1 MALFAFEELTFRYPE
16 APRDALR
23 DVSVA
28 IEPGQFVLVC
38 GQSGCGKTTLLRQ
51 FKSALAPHGHQSGQV
66 LFDGV
71 PLADVPEREQVARI
85 GFVMQDPD
93 AQIVTDKVWHELAF
107 VLESLG
113 CDERTMR
120 LRVAEMASYFGIQH
134 WFHKNVGELSG
145 GQKQLL
151 NLASVMAARPDV
163 LVLDEPTSQL
173 DPIAASDFLAT
184 VHRINRELGTTV
196 VMSEHRLEE
205 VYGLADRVVV
215 MEEGRVTADGE
226 PRAVAG
232 QLHRAGSPMALALPA
247 AARIAWGVEGRLG
260 RRSGEG
266 APCDRPDCADGEG
279 APCDRPGRR
288 SGEGAPCAPPARAVG
303 RGAPCSDSIEVQG
316 SSRVADVSVCTSMN
330 CARTP
335 LPTARAYSAMVEE
348 GTALQVGT
356 PLTVRE
362 GRAWLTREVAVHPP
376 RIRGLPEEKVLDE
389 APARAAVELKD
400 VWFRYERD
408 GADVLRGTTLAVPEG
423 SLFAVVGG
431 NGTGKSTMLRAICGV
446 ARPYRGKITVL
457 GRRLKEWKKAE
468 LFRGGVA
475 LLPQDP
481 LNLMVKK
488 TVRGDLEE
496 MLDGRGLTAEQR
508 VAAVREVAV
517 LTDIVPLLDAHPFD
531 LSGGEVQRAALA
543 KVLLSEPRLLLLD
556 EPTKG
561 LDAFFK
567 DKLARLLRSLTARG
581 TTVLMV
587 SHDVEFC
594 ASYADWCALFFDG
607 NVVTTNPP
615 RQFFAS
621 NSFYTT
627 AANRIS
633 RGFFENVV
641 TVEEVVEL
649 CRS

>member
-51 FKSALAPHGHQSGQV
+51 FKSVLAPHGHQSGQV

-205 VYGLADRVVV
+205 VYGLTDRVVV
-215 MEEGRVTADGE
+215 LEEGRVVADGE

-247 AARIAWGVEGRLG
+247 AARIAWEVEG
-260 RRSGEG
+260 
-266 APCDRPDCADGEG
+266 
-279 APCDRPGRR
+279 RPGRR
-288 SGEGAPCAPPARAVG
+288 SGEGAPC
-303 RGAPCSDSIEVQG
+303 SNSIEVQG
-316 SSRVADVSVCTSMN
+316 SSRATDVSVCTSMN

-335 LPTARAYSAMVEE
+335 SPLRRPYSSIVEE
-348 GTALQVGT
+348 GVALQVEA

-362 GRAWLTREVAVHPP
+362 GRAWLAREVAAHPP
-376 RIRGLPEEKVLDE
+376 RRWALPAGEVCDS
-389 APARAAVELKD
+389 APARAAVELRD

-408 GADVLRGTTLAVPEG
+408 GADVLRGTTLTVPEG

-446 ARPYRGKITVL
+446 ARPYRGKITVF
-457 GRRLKEWKKAE
+457 GRRLKDWKRAE
-468 LFRGGVA
+468 LFRGGMA
-475 LLPQDP
+475 MLPQDP

-508 VAAVREVAV
+508 TAAVREVAA

-543 KVLLSEPRLLLLD
+543 KVLLNEPRLLLLD

-567 DKLARLLRSLTARG
+567 EKLAALLRSLTARG

-587 SHDVEFC
+587 SHDIEFC
-594 ASYADWCALFFDG
+594 ASYADRCALFFDG
-607 NVVTTNPP
+607 DAVTTNPP
-615 RQFFAS
+615 RRFFAS

-633 RGFFENVV
+633 RGLFENAV

-649 CRS
+649 CQS

>member
-51 FKSALAPHGHQSGQV
+51 FKSALAPHGYQSGQV

-113 CDERTMR
+113 CDELTMR

-215 MEEGRVTADGE
+215 LEEGRVVADGN

-232 QLHRAGSPMALALPA
+232 QLHRASSPMALALPA
-247 AARIAWGVEGRLG
+247 AARIAWEVEG
-260 RRSGEG
+260 
-266 APCDRPDCADGEG
+266 
-279 APCDRPGRR
+279 RPGRR
-288 SGEGAPCAPPARAVG
+288 SGEGAPCAPPACAVG

-362 GRAWLTREVAVHPP
+362 GRAWLTREVAAHPP
-376 RIRGLPEEKVLDE
+376 RIRVLPEEKVLDE

-408 GADVLRGTTLAVPEG
+408 GADVLRGTTLTVPEG

-508 VAAVREVAV
+508 AAAVGEVAT
-517 LTDIVPLLDAHPFD
+517 LTDIAPLLDAHPFD

-567 DKLARLLRSLTARG
+567 DKLAALLRSLTGREA
-581 TTVLMV
+581 TVLMV
-587 SHDVEFC
+587 SHDIEFC
-594 ASYADWCALFFDG
+594 ASYADRCALFFDG
-607 NVVTTNPP
+607 DVVTTNPP

-633 RGFFENVV
+633 RGFFENAV
-641 TVEEVVEL
+641 TVEEVVGL

>member
-51 FKSALAPHGHQSGQV
+51 FKSVLAPHGHQSGQV

-184 VHRINRELGTTV
+184 VHRINSELGTTV

-215 MEEGRVTADGE
+215 LEEGRVVADGE

-247 AARIAWGVEGRLG
+247 AAQIAWGVEGR
-260 RRSGEG
+260 
-266 APCDRPDCADGEG
+266 
-279 APCDRPGRR
+279 PGRR
-288 SGEGAPCAPPARAVG
+288 SGE
-303 RGAPCSDSIEVQG
+303 GAPCSDSIEVQG
-316 SSRVADVSVCTSMN
+316 SSRATDVSVCTSMN

-335 LPTARAYSAMVEE
+335 SPLRRPYSSIVEE
-348 GTALQVGT
+348 GVALQVEV

-362 GRAWLTREVAVHPP
+362 GRAWLAREVAVHPP
-376 RIRGLPEEKVLDE
+376 RRWALPAGE
-389 APARAAVELKD
+389 ACDSASARVAVELRD

-408 GADVLRGTTLAVPEG
+408 GADVLRGTTLTVPGG
-423 SLFAVVGG
+423 SLFAVVGD

-508 VAAVREVAV
+508 AAAVGEVAT
-517 LTDIVPLLDAHPFD
+517 LTDIAPLLDAHPFD

-543 KVLLSEPRLLLLD
+543 KVLLNEPRLLLLD

-567 DKLARLLRSLTARG
+567 EKLAALLRSLTARD

-587 SHDVEFC
+587 SHDIEFC
-594 ASYADWCALFFDG
+594 ASYADRCALFFDG
-607 NVVTTNPP
+607 DAVTTNPP
-615 RQFFAS
+615 RRFFAS

-633 RGFFENVV
+633 RGLFENAV

-649 CRS
+649 CQS

>member
-28 IEPGQFVLVC
+28 IEPGQSVLVC

-215 MEEGRVTADGE
+215 LEEGRVVADGE

-232 QLHRAGSPMALALPA
+232 QLHRASSPMALALPA
-247 AARIAWGVEGRLG
+247 AARIAWEVEG
-260 RRSGEG
+260 
-266 APCDRPDCADGEG
+266 
-279 APCDRPGRR
+279 RPGRR
-288 SGEGAPCAPPARAVG
+288 SGE
-303 RGAPCSDSIEVQG
+303 GAPCSDSIEVQG
-316 SSRVADVSVCTSMN
+316 SSRATDVSVCTSMN
-330 CARTP
+330 CAWTP
-335 LPTARAYSAMVEE
+335 SPLRRPYSSIVEE
-348 GTALQVGT
+348 GVALQVEV

-362 GRAWLTREVAVHPP
+362 GRAWLAREVAVHPP
-376 RIRGLPEEKVLDE
+376 RRWALPAGE
-389 APARAAVELKD
+389 ACDSASARVAVELRD

-446 ARPYRGKITVL
+446 ARPYRGKTTVL

-508 VAAVREVAV
+508 AAAVREVAV
-517 LTDIVPLLDAHPFD
+517 LTDIAPLLDAHPFD

-594 ASYADWCALFFDG
+594 ASYADWCTLFFDG

>member
-51 FKSALAPHGHQSGQV
+51 FKSALAPHGNQSGRV

-145 GQKQLL
+145 GQIQLL

-205 VYGLADRVVV
+205 VYGLTDRVVV
-215 MEEGRVTADGE
+215 LEEGRVVADGE

-247 AARIAWGVEGRLG
+247 AARIAWGVEGR
-260 RRSGEG
+260 
-266 APCDRPDCADGEG
+266 
-279 APCDRPGRR
+279 PGRR
-288 SGEGAPCAPPARAVG
+288 SGEGAPC
-303 RGAPCSDSIEVQG
+303 SNSIEVQG
-316 SSRVADVSVCTSMN
+316 SSRATDVSVCTSMN

-335 LPTARAYSAMVEE
+335 SPLRRPYSSIVEE
-348 GTALQVGT
+348 GVALQVEA

-362 GRAWLTREVAVHPP
+362 GRAWLADEVAAFPP
-376 RIRGLPEEKVLDE
+376 HRWALPAGE
-389 APARAAVELKD
+389 ACDSASTRAAVELRG

-408 GADVLRGTTLAVPEG
+408 GADVLRGTTLTVPEG

-457 GRRLKEWKKAE
+457 GRRLKDRKRAE

-475 LLPQDP
+475 MLSQDP

-496 MLDGRGLTAEQR
+496 MLDGRGLTAGR
-508 VAAVREVAV
+508 RTAAVREVAA

-543 KVLLSEPRLLLLD
+543 KVLLNEPRLLLLD

-567 DKLARLLRSLTARG
+567 EKLAALLRSLTARG

-587 SHDVEFC
+587 SHDIEFC
-594 ASYADWCALFFDG
+594 ASYADRCALFFDG
-607 NVVTTNPP
+607 DAVTTNPP
-615 RQFFAS
+615 RRFFAS

-633 RGFFENVV
+633 RGLFENAV

-649 CRS
+649 CQS

>member
-51 FKSALAPHGHQSGQV
+51 FKSALAPHGNQSGRV

-107 VLESLG
+107 VLENLG

-134 WFHKNVGELSG
+134 WFHKTVGELSG

-215 MEEGRVTADGE
+215 LEEGRVVADGE
-226 PRAVAG
+226 PQAVAS
-232 QLHRAGSPMALALPA
+232 QLHRADSPMALALPA
-247 AARIAWGVEGRLG
+247 AARIAWGVEGR
-260 RRSGEG
+260 
-266 APCDRPDCADGEG
+266 
-279 APCDRPGRR
+279 PGRR
-288 SGEGAPCAPPARAVG
+288 SGEGAPC
-303 RGAPCSDSIEVQG
+303 SNSIEVQG
-316 SSRVADVSVCTSMN
+316 SSRATDVSVCTSMN

-335 LPTARAYSAMVEE
+335 SPLRRPYSSIVEE
-348 GTALQVGT
+348 GAALQVET

-362 GRAWLTREVAVHPP
+362 GRAWLADEVAAFPP
-376 RIRGLPEEKVLDE
+376 RRWALPAGEVCDS
-389 APARAAVELKD
+389 ASTRAAVELRD

-408 GADVLRGTTLAVPEG
+408 GADVLRGTTLTVPEG

-457 GRRLKEWKKAE
+457 GRRLKDWKRAE

-475 LLPQDP
+475 MLPQDP

-496 MLDGRGLTAEQR
+496 MLDGRGLTAGQR
-508 VAAVREVAV
+508 TAAVREVAA

-543 KVLLSEPRLLLLD
+543 KVLLNEPRLLLLD

-567 DKLARLLRSLTARG
+567 EKLAALLRSLTARG

-594 ASYADWCALFFDG
+594 ASYADRCALFFDG
-607 NVVTTNPP
+607 DAVTTNPP
-615 RQFFAS
+615 RRFFAS

-633 RGFFENVV
+633 RGLFENAV

-649 CRS
+649 CQS

>member
-51 FKSALAPHGHQSGQV
+51 FKSALAPHGNQSGRV

-71 PLADVPEREQVARI
+71 PLVDVPECEQVARI

-184 VHRINRELGTTV
+184 VHRINRGLGTTV

-205 VYGLADRVVV
+205 VYGLTDRVVV
-215 MEEGRVTADGE
+215 LEEGRVVADGE

-247 AARIAWGVEGRLG
+247 AARIAWGVEGR
-260 RRSGEG
+260 
-266 APCDRPDCADGEG
+266 
-279 APCDRPGRR
+279 PGRR
-288 SGEGAPCAPPARAVG
+288 SGEGAPC
-303 RGAPCSDSIEVQG
+303 SNSIEVQG
-316 SSRVADVSVCTSMN
+316 SSRATDVSVCTSMN

-335 LPTARAYSAMVEE
+335 SPLRRPYSSIVEE
-348 GTALQVGT
+348 GAALQVET

-362 GRAWLTREVAVHPP
+362 GRAWLADEVAAFPP
-376 RIRGLPEEKVLDE
+376 RRWAFPAGE
-389 APARAAVELKD
+389 ACNSASTRAAVELRD

-408 GADVLRGTTLAVPEG
+408 GADVLRGTTLTVPEG

-446 ARPYRGKITVL
+446 ARPYRGKITVF
-457 GRRLKEWKKAE
+457 GRRLKDWKRAE

-475 LLPQDP
+475 MLPQDP

-508 VAAVREVAV
+508 TAAVREVAA

-543 KVLLSEPRLLLLD
+543 KVLLNEPRLLLLD

-567 DKLARLLRSLTARG
+567 EKLAALLRSLTARG

-594 ASYADWCALFFDG
+594 ASYADRCALFFDG
-607 NVVTTNPP
+607 DAVTTNPP
-615 RQFFAS
+615 RRFFAS

-633 RGFFENVV
+633 RGLFENAV

-649 CRS
+649 CQS

>member
-23 DVSVA
+23 DASVA

-51 FKSALAPHGHQSGQV
+51 FKSALAPHGNQSGRV

-196 VMSEHRLEE
+196 VVSEHRLEE
-205 VYGLADRVVV
+205 VYGLTDRVVV
-215 MEEGRVTADGE
+215 LEEGRVVADGE

-247 AARIAWGVEGRLG
+247 AARIAWVVEG
-260 RRSGEG
+260 
-266 APCDRPDCADGEG
+266 
-279 APCDRPGRR
+279 RPGRR
-288 SGEGAPCAPPARAVG
+288 SGEGAPC
-303 RGAPCSDSIEVQG
+303 SNSIEVQG
-316 SSRVADVSVCTSMN
+316 SSRATDVSVCTSMN

-335 LPTARAYSAMVEE
+335 SPLRRPYSSIVEE
-348 GTALQVGT
+348 GAALQVET

-362 GRAWLTREVAVHPP
+362 GRSWLADEVAAFPP
-376 RIRGLPEEKVLDE
+376 RRWAFPAGE
-389 APARAAVELKD
+389 ACNSASTRAAVELRD

-408 GADVLRGTTLAVPEG
+408 GADVLRGTTLTVPEG

-457 GRRLKEWKKAE
+457 GRRLKDWKRAE

-475 LLPQDP
+475 MLPQDP

-496 MLDGRGLTAEQR
+496 MLDGRGLTAGQR
-508 VAAVREVAV
+508 TAAVREVAA

-531 LSGGEVQRAALA
+531 LSGGEVQRAAFA
-543 KVLLSEPRLLLLD
+543 KVLLNEPRLLLLD

-567 DKLARLLRSLTARG
+567 EKLAALLRSLTARG

-587 SHDVEFC
+587 SHDIEFC
-594 ASYADWCALFFDG
+594 ASYADRCALFFDG
-607 NVVTTNPP
+607 DAVTTNPP
-615 RQFFAS
+615 RRFFAS

-633 RGFFENVV
+633 RGLFENAV